1 VLKRG
6 LGSNIALMLRQ
17 SLQPQPTAPRKILVF
32 AHTPPPHHG
41 QSVMVELLLH
51 SLRANPRF
59 EVHHV
64 DARVSD
70 DLSDLGSFRL
80 QKLFCLLGSML
91 KAWSIRFRHGPMVFY
106 YVPAPVKKSAIY
118 RDWLV
123 MALCRP
129 LFPKVVFHWHAYG
142 LGEWSATGNSLQQRL
157 TRILLQNAALS
168 IVTTEHNRRDA
179 ELISPRSV
187 VVIPNGIADPC
198 TDFDAGVLPS
208 RSRRAS
214 EWTKRCLFLA
224 HCTEEKGLFDALD
237 AFACAKAKAWS
248 ETKEQLEIT
257 VAGSFVCEHEH
268 ARFLERIAT
277 SDFRHDD
284 GTCAINVVG
293 FLGPAEKD
301 RAFRE
306 HDCLLFPSHWESFGL
321 TIVEAASYGMPS
333 VVSDHPNLT
342 SLFPADLSFSASPRN
357 SQALGEAI
365 LDSLRFRKFKELRH
379 QFSRYYLSSSF
390 AARICDALAPV

>member
-1 VLKRG
+1 
-6 LGSNIALMLRQ
+6 M
-17 SLQPQPTAPRKILVF
+17 QPKSTAPRKILVF

-41 QSVMVELLLH
+41 QSVMVELLLD
-51 SLRANPRF
+51 SLRADPRF
-59 EVHHV
+59 ELHHV

-80 QKLFCLLGSML
+80 QKLLRLLRSIL
-91 KAWSIRFRHGPMVFY
+91 KAWWLRFKHGPMVFY
-106 YVPAPVKKSAIY
+106 YVPAPVKKSAIF

-123 MALCRP
+123 MAMCRP
-129 LFPKVVFHWHAYG
+129 IFLKVVFHWHAYG

-157 TRILLQNAALS
+157 TQLLLQNAALS

-179 ELISPRSV
+179 ELLSPRSV

-198 TDFDAGVLPS
+198 QDFDANVLPA
-208 RSRRAS
+208 RSRRSAQS
-214 EWTKRCLFLA
+214 TKRCLFLA

-237 AFACAKAKAWS
+237 AFAHAKAKAWH
-248 ETKEQLEIT
+248 EKKERLEMT
-257 VAGSFVCEHEH
+257 VAGSFVHEHEH

-284 GTCAINVVG
+284 GTCAVSVVG
-293 FLGPAEKD
+293 FLGSADKD

-306 HDCLLFPSHWESFGL
+306 HDCLVFPSHWESFGL
-321 TIVEAASYGMPS
+321 TILETASYGMPS

-342 SLFPADLSFSASPRN
+342 SLFPADLSFAAPCGN
-357 SQALGEAI
+357 PQALGEAI
-365 LDSLRFRKFKELRH
+365 LDALRFQKFGELRSY
-379 QFSRYYLSSSF
+379 FVRYYLSSAFSV
-390 AARICDALAPV
+390 RVCDALASV